1 MFEALEILGYTAGSI
16 TSLGVIGMGIRWLYR
31 FGQRVEQMH
40 DNLTE
45 FPEFKAHV
53 MHELSPNSGGSM
65 KDQVTDLRRMVA
77 EHIKDPD
84 AHIER
89 GRD

>member
-40 DNLTE
+40 DNLLE

-65 KDQVTDLRRMVA
+65 KDQVTDTKRMLV
-77 EHIKDPD
+77 EHIGDSD
-84 AHIER
+84 IHIER